1 MARRS
6 RFEGYVNAMKGQ
18 AEKPALQG
26 QNRAQ
31 ARRTPLSVKDR
42 LSQMKEKAKTVN
54 RKPEKEG
61 K

>member
-6 RFEGYVNAMKGQ
+6 RFEGYVNAMKWQ
-18 AEKPALQG
+18 AEKPA
-26 QNRAQ
+26 
-31 ARRTPLSVKDR
+31 LSVKDR

>member
-6 RFEGYVNAMKGQ
+6 RFEGYVNVMKEQ
-18 AEKPALQG
+18 AEKPA
-26 QNRAQ
+26 
-31 ARRTPLSVKDR
+31 LSVKDR

>member
-6 RFEGYVNAMKGQ
+6 RFEGYVNAVKGQ
-18 AEKPALQG
+18 AEKPAL
-26 QNRAQ
+26 
-31 ARRTPLSVKDR
+31 SVKER

-54 RKPEKEG
+54 RKPKKEG

>member
-18 AEKPALQG
+18 ADKPAL
-26 QNRAQ
+26 
-31 ARRTPLSVKDR
+31 SVKER
-42 LSQMKEKAKTVN
+42 LSQMKAMAKEASKKT
-54 RKPEKEG
+54 EKEG

>member
-6 RFEGYVNAMKGQ
+6 RFEGYVNVMKGQ
-18 AEKPALQG
+18 AEKP
-26 QNRAQ
+26 
-31 ARRTPLSVKDR
+31 TLSVKDR
-42 LSQMKEKAKTVN
+42 LSQMKEKAKNVN

>member
-18 AEKPALQG
+18 AEKPALSIKEKIS
-26 QNRAQ
+26 A
-31 ARRTPLSVKDR
+31 
-42 LSQMKEKAKTVN
+42 MKEKAKTTN

>member
-6 RFEGYVNAMKGQ
+6 RFEGYVNAVKGQ
-18 AEKPALQG
+18 AEKPA
-26 QNRAQ
+26 
-31 ARRTPLSVKDR
+31 LSVKDR

-54 RKPEKEG
+54 RRPEKEG

>member
-18 AEKPALQG
+18 AEKPAL
-26 QNRAQ
+26 
-31 ARRTPLSVKDR
+31 SVKDR
-42 LSQMKEKAKTVN
+42 LSHMKEKAKTIN
-54 RKPEKEG
+54 RKTEKEG

>member
-6 RFEGYVNAMKGQ
+6 RFEGYLNVMKGR
-18 AEKPALQG
+18 AEKPALY
-26 QNRAQ
+26 
-31 ARRTPLSVKDR
+31 VKDR
-42 LSQMKEKAKTVN
+42 LSQMKEKVKNVN

>member
-18 AEKPALQG
+18 AEKPAL
-26 QNRAQ
+26 
-31 ARRTPLSVKDR
+31 SVKDR
-42 LSQMKEKAKTVN
+42 LSQMKENANTVN

>member
-6 RFEGYVNAMKGQ
+6 RFEGYVNAVKGQ
-18 AEKPALQG
+18 AEKPA
-26 QNRAQ
+26 
-31 ARRTPLSVKDR
+31 LSVKDR
-42 LSQMKEKAKTVN
+42 LSQMKEKVKTVN

>member
-18 AEKPALQG
+18 AKKPAL
-26 QNRAQ
+26 
-31 ARRTPLSVKDR
+31 SIKDR

>member
-18 AEKPALQG
+18 AEKPAL
-26 QNRAQ
+26 
-31 ARRTPLSVKDR
+31 SVKDR
-42 LSQMKEKAKTVN
+42 LSQMKKKAKTVN

>member
-6 RFEGYVNAMKGQ
+6 RLEGYVNVMKGQ
-18 AEKPALQG
+18 AEKPA
-26 QNRAQ
+26 
-31 ARRTPLSVKDR
+31 LSVKDR
-42 LSQMKEKAKTVN
+42 LSQMKENAKTVN

>member
-6 RFEGYVNAMKGQ
+6 RFEGYVNVMKGQ
-18 AEKPALQG
+18 AEKPAL
-26 QNRAQ
+26 
-31 ARRTPLSVKDR
+31 SVKAR
-42 LSQMKEKAKTVN
+42 LSQMKEKAKNVN

>member
-1 MARRS
+1 MARKS

-18 AEKPALQG
+18 AEKPALF
-26 QNRAQ
+26 
-31 ARRTPLSVKDR
+31 VKDK

-54 RKPEKEG
+54 RKPEKGG